1 MFPIGIISDRFFD
14 DSLRE
19 TMTRDACCPWVSLE
33 LNPRLHT
40 DYPFGKRYAVSP
52 AEICCMTTLGYML
65 TNFNSASLSKIKLF
79 YNFATQIGKVFG
91 GSDRK
96 ITSPWQFSPEVPGG
110 K

>member
-1 MFPIGIISDRFFD
+1 MRHLWRILFLVGVFAPHGFLTTLGTLE
-14 DSLRE
+14 SLGALR
-19 TMTRDACCPWVSLE
+19 TPS
-33 LNPRLHT
+33 
-40 DYPFGKRYAVSP
+40 
-52 AEICCMTTLGYML
+52 EICCMTTLGYVLM
-65 TNFNSASLSKIKLF
+65 NFNSASLPKIKLF